1 MKKIILFLIV
11 LFSQYYISNA
21 QVGFEIL
28 NNSCN
33 PNFVGEINSILAGNI
48 DGSDSG
54 WDNPNMLL
62 PQNAVQGCLVLVNDG
77 STPGIIDNGG
87 NSSHPTTQDACDST
101 TWIQDLTGKIA
112 VYYRGSCEFGLKAW
126 NAQKRGAI
134 GAILINHTGEP
145 VGQSGGTFG
154 PNVTIPIAM
163 ISEFNGSLLTA
174 CLDTVCTG
182 IIGSIGRKAV
192 VGNIFTDPNLN
203 CSQDSNEVGVPNWL
217 ATIMPGNI
225 IVQTN
230 SEGYWGVD
238 SLTAGNYTIT
248 IDSTG
253 NFSPSCATTQN
264 FTVIHVDSITNAPNF
279 GLVSNIACS
288 APYVSINMPIIRP
301 CTDSLPIY
309 IKACNTLLGT
319 QNITSATIEVKLDSL
334 LTPIYSPLYPFVSLG
349 NNVYSFA
356 LGSLSSGDCVDF
368 PVYTNVSCD
377 AFSRQTLCME
387 AYFQTVDSCV
397 YDTVPS
403 PYTGE
408 IEQCFLPWDNSNLSV
423 DGWCDGDS
431 LYFKV
436 TNTSGLGIGDMQC
449 YSPVRLLKVGELIT
463 LDSVLLAGGES
474 KTYVIAADG
483 YTWRFEADQHP
494 LYPGNS
500 HPSVTVELCGPFT
513 GTWPF
518 GYVNILPHDDAD
530 PFKDIFCGV
539 VNASYDPNDKTGYP
553 TGVGTQHFI
562 APNGKIEYIIRFQ
575 NTGTDTAFTIVIRD
589 TLDFDLDIFSVVSG
603 ASSHPYTF
611 QMYGPR
617 VLEWTFSNILL
628 PDSTTD
634 EPNSHGFVT
643 FSVDQNPELP
653 NFTEINNSVGIYFDF
668 NEPIITNTT
677 SHIVNREIYYL
688 VSVNEIKAENGKS
701 LSIYPNPTKNSLNV
715 ILPNSQK
722 LSLVIYSIDG
732 KLIENKTILK
742 NTTIDVNHYQSGMY
756 FIKATNEEGKIYQSK
771 FIKD

>member
-1 MKKIILFLIV
+1 MKRLILFLII
-11 LFSQYYISNA
+11 LFSQYYITKA
-21 QVGFEIL
+21 QVAFEIL

-33 PNFVGEINSILAGNI
+33 PNFVGEVNSILAGNI
-48 DGSDSG
+48 DGSNPG
-54 WDNPNMLL
+54 WDTPNMLL

-77 STPGIIDNGG
+77 TNIGMNDAYG
-87 NSSHPTTQDACDST
+87 HPTSQDACDGT
-101 TWIQDLTGKIA
+101 TWTQDLTGKIA
-112 VYYRGSCEFGLKAW
+112 VYYRGACEFSLKAW
-126 NAQKRGAI
+126 NAQQRGAI

-145 VGQSGGTFG
+145 VEQGGGLNG

-182 IIGSIGRKAV
+182 IIGSIGRKAI

-230 SEGYWGVD
+230 SEGYWGID

-248 IDSTG
+248 INSTV

-264 FTVIHVDSITNAPNF
+264 FTVIHSDSITNAPSF
-279 GLVSNIACS
+279 GLVSNVVCS
-288 APYVSINMPIIRP
+288 APQVSINMPIIRP

-309 IKACNTLLGT
+309 IQACNTFLGT
-319 QNITSATIEVKLDSL
+319 QNITSATIEIKLDSL
-334 LTPIYSPLYPFVSLG
+334 LTPIYSPLFPFVNLG
-349 NNVYSFA
+349 DNIYSFN

-377 AFSRQTLCME
+377 AFIRQTLCME

-397 YDTVPS
+397 YDTIPS

-408 IEQCFLPWDNSNLSV
+408 VMDCLLPWDNSNLSV
-423 DGWCDGDS
+423 DGWCTGDS
-431 LYFKV
+431 LLYFTV
-436 TNTSGLGIGDMQC
+436 TNTSSLGIGDMQC
-449 YSPVRLLKVGELIT
+449 YTPVRLFNKGTLT
-463 LDSVLLAGGES
+463 MLDSILLEGGES
-474 KTYVIAADG
+474 KTYTVLAGGD
-483 YTWRFEADQHP
+483 TWRFEADQHP
-494 LYPGNS
+494 LHPGNS
-500 HPSVTVELCGPFT
+500 HPSVTIELCGPFSA
-513 GTWPF
+513 TWPF

-530 PFKDIFCGV
+530 SFVDIFCGEV
-539 VNASYDPNDKTGYP
+539 RSSYDPNIKTGYP
-553 TGVGTQHFI
+553 TGVGTNHFI
-562 APNGKIEYIIRFQ
+562 APNGKIEYVIQFQ
-575 NTGTDTAFTIVIRD
+575 NTGNDTAFTVTVRD
-589 TLDFDLDIFSVVSG
+589 TLDIDLDIFSVASG
-603 ASSHPYTF
+603 VSSHAYTF

-643 FSVDQNPELP
+643 FSVNQNPDLP
-653 NFTEINNSVGIYFDF
+653 NGTEINNSVGIYFDF

-677 SHIVNREIYYL
+677 SHIVNRDIYYL
-688 VSVNEIKAENGKS
+688 VSVNEIKNKLGES
-701 LSIYPNPTKNSLNV
+701 LYIYPNPTTSRLNL
-715 ILPNSQK
+715 ILPENEILN
-722 LSLVIYSIDG
+722 LSIYSVEG
-732 KLIENKTILK
+732 KLTETRVITQ
-742 NTTIDVNHYQSGMY
+742 NTSIDVNHYKNGMY
-756 FIKATNEEGKIYQSK
+756 FIKATNEDGNIYQSK
-771 FIKD
+771 FIKE